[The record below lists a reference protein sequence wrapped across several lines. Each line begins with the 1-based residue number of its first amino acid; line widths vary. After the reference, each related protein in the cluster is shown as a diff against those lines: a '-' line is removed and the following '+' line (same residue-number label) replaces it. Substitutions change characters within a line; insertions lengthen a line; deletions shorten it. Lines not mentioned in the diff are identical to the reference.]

1 MKLKKPREF
10 WKYFKKRSPNS
21 ANSISLD
28 EFHKYFSTLEQEIN
42 SAENSDAGTFCS
54 NYNFDNPLDSIDD
67 LDFPVTINEVISA
80 VKKLKTGKSHGA
92 DNILNKYLI
101 ETVDILGSHLCDLFN
116 SILESGV
123 FPESWTEGIVI
134 PIFKK
139 GDKMDCGNY
148 RRITLLSFFFKTFY
162 SYLESEINVLLRS

>member
-1 MKLKKPREF
+1 MF
-10 WKYFKKRSPNS
+10 
-21 ANSISLD
+21 
-28 EFHKYFSTLEQEIN
+28 
-42 SAENSDAGTFCS
+42 TFCIFRALLS
-54 NYNFDNPLDSIDD
+54 TFIRYLRAVAICLCTLPLLTRSF
-67 LDFPVTINEVISA
+67 LINEVISA
-80 VKKLKTGKSHGA
+80 IKKLKTGKSYGA
-92 DNILNKYLI
+92 DNILNEYLI

-148 RRITLLSFFFKTFY
+148 RGITLLSCFSKLF
-162 SYLESEINVLLRS
+162 SHLESEINVLLRS